1 MLLLSSFYTHL
12 SFLKSNIALS
22 TIRELGYGEFGMV
35 SLATWTEGDVTHEVA
50 IKTLNSQASETD
62 KIRFFQE
69 ATIMGQF
76 LHENVIR
83 LYGMIRDDPAM
94 IVLEYAMKGDLR
106 QYLIKL
112 QPE

>member
-1 MLLLSSFYTHL
+1 MLLFSSFHMYL
-12 SFLKSNIALS
+12 SILKSHAVLS
-22 TIRELGYGEFGMV
+22 TIRELGYGEFGLV
-35 SLATWTEGDVTHEVA
+35 SLATWTDDDVTHEVA

-62 KIRFFQE
+62 RIRFFQE
-69 ATIMGQF
+69 AAIMGQF

-83 LYGMIRDDPAM
+83 LYGMIKDDPAM
-94 IVLEYAMKGDLR
+94 IVLEYAIKGDLR

>member
-1 MLLLSSFYTHL
+1 
-12 SFLKSNIALS
+12 
-22 TIRELGYGEFGMV
+22 MV
-35 SLATWTEGDVTHEVA
+35 SLETWIDDDVTHEAA
-50 IKTLNSQASETD
+50 IKSLNNQAFETD
-62 KIRFFQE
+62 TIRFFQE
-69 ATIMGQF
+69 AAIMGQF

-83 LYGMIRDDPAM
+83 LYGMIKDDPAM

>member
-1 MLLLSSFYTHL
+1 
-12 SFLKSNIALS
+12 
-22 TIRELGYGEFGMV
+22 MV
-35 SLATWTEGDVTHEVA
+35 SLATWTDDDVTHEVA
-50 IKTLNSQASETD
+50 VKTLNNQASETD
-62 KIRFFQE
+62 RIRFFQE
-69 ATIMGQF
+69 AAIMGQF

-83 LYGMIRDDPAM
+83 LYGMIKDDPAM